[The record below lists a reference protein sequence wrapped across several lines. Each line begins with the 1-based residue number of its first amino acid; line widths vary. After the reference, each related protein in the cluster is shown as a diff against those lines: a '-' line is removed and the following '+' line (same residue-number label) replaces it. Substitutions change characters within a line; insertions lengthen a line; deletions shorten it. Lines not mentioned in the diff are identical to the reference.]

1 MKIPSDMP
9 TVVYSAA
16 NRAQAYLLMDW
27 LREQGIEAQ
36 VVNDSLEVAGGD
48 LPLGWT
54 SAPKVVVPE
63 SQAEKARP
71 LLEKYESRPRPAA
84 EAPEPPEQ
92 SKSAWPACPRC
103 NARRPTLCPHCGASG
118 TDFEQAWLG
127 QASDEGF
134 MVVCSTCDEP
144 FLPDFYRTCHRCQH
158 DFGDGISP
166 PRIEAR
172 KTENEPLKVW
182 LALAGVVAAMAAV
195 LGYFAWLFS
204 W

>member
-71 LLEKYESRPRPAA
+71 LLQKYESRPRPVA
-84 EAPEPPEQ
+84 EEPEPTKQEE
-92 SKSAWPACPRC
+92 SA
-103 NARRPTLCPHCGASG
+103 
-118 TDFEQAWLG
+118 
-127 QASDEGF
+127 
-134 MVVCSTCDEP
+134 
-144 FLPDFYRTCHRCQH
+144 
-158 DFGDGISP
+158 
-166 PRIEAR
+166 
-172 KTENEPLKVW
+172 
-182 LALAGVVAAMAAV
+182 
-195 LGYFAWLFS
+195 
-204 W
+204 